1 MTDDASAAADADWR
15 PLPPR
20 ARKMFMLGHAAMA
33 APLAIPVAVLSTVF
47 DVAPL
52 WAVAPLALLL
62 ALALGARIGAR
73 RFASTAWRLDPDGF
87 AHRRGRLWFRDTR
100 VPASRVQHLDL
111 KHGPLERRWNLAT
124 LVIHTAGSKMS
135 AVSISGL
142 DADDAEH
149 LRDHLARQID
159 LDDAL

>member
-1 MTDDASAAADADWR
+1 MTDDAIAADDTDWR

-20 ARKMFMLGHAAMA
+20 ARKMFVLGHAAMV
-33 APLAIPVAVLSTVF
+33 APLAIPVAVLTMVF
-47 DVAPL
+47 HLAPA
-52 WAVAPLALLL
+52 WIVAPLALF
-62 ALALGARIGAR
+62 AAIAIGARIGAR

-87 AHRRGRLWFRDTR
+87 AHRRGRMWFRDTR
-100 VPASRVQHLDL
+100 VPFSRVQHLDL

-142 DADDAEH
+142 DADDAER